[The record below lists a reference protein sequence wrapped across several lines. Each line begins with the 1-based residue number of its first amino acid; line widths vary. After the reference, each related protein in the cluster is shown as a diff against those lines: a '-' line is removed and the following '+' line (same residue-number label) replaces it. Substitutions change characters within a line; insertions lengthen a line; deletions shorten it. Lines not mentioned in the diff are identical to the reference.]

1 MAQCDATVDACLD
14 CGVVQ
19 APSISINVGV
29 RLATQRVKASIAKHR
44 QGLTK
49 ELAAG
54 SVICLSPDDDDDD
67 DDDATVGG
75 ASLLVLLTLLTLI
88 DTIDTVDTVD
98 TIDTN

>member
-1 MAQCDATVDACLD
+1 
-14 CGVVQ
+14 VQ

-29 RLATQRVKASIAKHR
+29 RLATQRLKASIAKHR

-67 DDDATVGG
+67 DDDDATVGG
-75 ASLLVLLTLLTLI
+75 ASLLIRLTLLTLI
-88 DTIDTVDTVD
+88 DTIDTVDT
-98 TIDTN
+98 N

>member
-54 SVICLSPDDDDDD
+54 SVMCLSPDDDDDD
-67 DDDATVGG
+67 DDAEAATVGG
-75 ASLLVLLTLLTLI
+75 ASLLILLTLLTLI
-88 DTIDTVDTVD
+88 DTIDTVDT
-98 TIDTN
+98 IDTN

>member
-67 DDDATVGG
+67 DATVGG
-75 ASLLVLLTLLTLI
+75 ASLLILLTLLTLI
-88 DTIDTVDTVD
+88 DTIDTVDT
-98 TIDTN
+98 IDTN